1 MIRSLALLS
10 ALLFAQQGQAAP
22 IAGSGAAAPA
32 LIQCLSAALTA
43 NPEDESGPVITDC
56 VSTGSNACRNTQTD
70 PSNVAIVRCD
80 REEQA
85 FWEALLTYE
94 VSSLQKSL
102 KPEGVASLR
111 RSQKVWLAWRAARCD
126 FIQTTEKGTKQ
137 ADVDVSFCQME
148 STALRAIDLMYAL

>member
-22 IAGSGAAAPA
+22 IATSGAAPPA

-43 NPEDESGPVITDC
+43 NPDDKSGPVITDC
-56 VSTGSNACRNTQTD
+56 VSTGSNACRNTQTN
-70 PSNVAIVRCD
+70 PSNTAIVGCD

-94 VSSLQKSL
+94 VTTLQKSL
-102 KPEGVASLR
+102 KPDGVGSLR
-111 RSQKVWLAWRAARCD
+111 RSQKVWLTWRAARCD
-126 FIQTTEKGTKQ
+126 FIQATEKGTKQ
-137 ADVDVSFCQME
+137 VDVDVSFCLME